1 MSWELASG
9 ELSCG
14 LWLRFEVPGEA
25 VMVGLW
31 RDMFCMAG
39 EAFWDCRWPW
49 LIAEEGFMAWLTLI
63 DGF

>member
-1 MSWELASG
+1 
-9 ELSCG
+9 
-14 LWLRFEVPGEA
+14 
-25 VMVGLW
+25 MVGLW

-49 LIAEEGFMAWLTLI
+49 LIAEEGFMAWLTLM